1 MSEAAAN
8 SVLPFGDRNPSLPLG
23 TLSKACAGGGLKTNG
38 KTDFLEW
45 MFCTG
50 DPDNCISGPF

>member
-1 MSEAAAN
+1 MSEEAAN

-23 TLSKACAGGGLKTNG
+23 TLSKARAGCCLKTNG

-45 MFCTG
+45 LFCTQE
-50 DPDNCISGPF
+50 PDNSISGPF